1 MTNVLAPVRAQ
12 PLDIAALRARF
23 PTLGNTIYLNSG
35 SYGLLADSVAAAVES
50 YLESRRT
57 KGADWGDWVGR
68 AERLRVQMAELL
80 NADGDE
86 IAITA
91 SASAGMNAVASAL
104 DFSGDRNRILV
115 SDYEFPTSGQI
126 WHAQEKRGAVVHHI
140 PENDHGVIPVEHF
153 ERAIDER
160 TRLVVLSHVCY
171 RHGAKFSAEHIQE
184 IVRLAHRSGAHV
196 LLDSFQ
202 LAGTESLD
210 VRGLGVDFVVGGMLK
225 YLLGSAGI
233 GYLYVR
239 RALIDELVPTASGW
253 FAQADIDAMDI
264 HANDPSPTARRFQA
278 GTPPV
283 PNCYAAEAG
292 LDIILGLGTEAIGRQ
307 VRATTRYAL
316 DRLAEAGISIAT
328 PSEDELRGPMI
339 AIRANDDE
347 ELVRRLMARRI
358 VTSSRDGNLRAGFHF
373 YNDEA
378 DVDGWIEALRAERHL
393 LR

>member
-239 RALIDELVPTASGW
+239 QALIDELVPTASGW